1 METQD
6 LITIQ
11 DRTTATVRDRIPR
24 IIELLAEGK
33 TTSEIGET
41 LGIGRVAVWKN
52 LQRVDFKPIVSML
65 ITDILEEI
73 DSIESPDKRVWS
85 RIQLVKALHSKKT
98 TGELT
103 ITRHD
108 ISEERKTAR
117 LVLDRLDPETQRKI
131 IAEYQELK
139 EKGM

>member
-1 METQD
+1 VDTQE
-6 LITIQ
+6 LVTILPGTHPQ
-11 DRTTATVRDRIPR
+11 VRDRIPL
-24 IIELLAEGK
+24 IIEGIAEGK
-33 TTSEIGET
+33 PIHVIASE
-41 LGIGRVAVWKN
+41 LGVNRQAIWKN

>member
-1 METQD
+1 MQQ
-6 LITIQ
+6 LATIEPG
-11 DRTTATVRDRIPR
+11 THPSVRDRIPE
-24 IIELLAEGK
+24 IIQLIHEDN
-33 TTSEIGET
+33 SVQEIADR
-41 LGIGRVAVWKN
+41 LGIHRSTVWRS
-52 LQRVDFKPIVSML
+52 LQRVDFKPVVNLL
-65 ITDILEEI
+65 INDILSEI
-73 DSIESPDKRVWS
+73 DLIDNADKRVWS

-98 TGELT
+98 SGELT